1 MKNLCKIII
10 ALVCILSVL
19 CVFMACKKDN
29 QPQTTESSSTQ
40 TSGEETSST
49 AIEET
54 SSEETSS
61 EESSSG
67 GFAEGAN
74 RNEILGPGW
83 TDWYP
88 SDFESK

>member
-29 QPQTTESSSTQ
+29 QPQTTESSSTE
-40 TSGEETSST
+40 TSSEETSS
-49 AIEET
+49 IDPEES